1 MSAAAA
7 AASLARTTGASLDE
21 LSAAP
26 KNAAPPVPATSEL
39 VLQHLE
45 LVRRIAMQ
53 MKRRMPSN
61 VEADDLIQTGMVGLL
76 EAAQRYECRHN
87 ASFATYATRRIR
99 GAMIDSLRRCDWGP
113 RQLRRR
119 LRDIDDARQRIEG
132 RTGQAAKA
140 PAIADALGM
149 TLPRYFRAL
158 QARSQAVRMSVE
170 VIVTRAAT
178 EQSREVSD
186 GKVGLPEALERAET
200 VRAVAAAIAAL
211 PSQERSIL
219 ALHYDRE
226 LPLRD
231 IGMRFALSESRICQ
245 IHKRSIA
252 RVRASLAG

>member
-1 MSAAAA
+1 MVEAAY
-7 AASLARTTGASLDE
+7 TT
-21 LSAAP
+21 
-26 KNAAPPVPATSEL
+26 AAPPAPPARAAPPTAEL
-39 VLQHLE
+39 VLQHLN

-53 MKRRMPSN
+53 MMRRMPSN

-76 EAAQRYECRHN
+76 EAATRYECRHD

-119 LRDIDDARQRIEG
+119 LRDIEDARQRIEG
-132 RTGQAAKA
+132 RTGEAAKA

-158 QARSQAVRMSVE
+158 QAQSQAVRMSME
-170 VIVTRAAT
+170 VVATRAAT
-178 EQSREVSD
+178 GESRDLPD
-186 GKVGLPEALERAET
+186 GKVGLPEALERAEA
-200 VRAVAAAIAAL
+200 VRAVTAAIAAL
-211 PSQERSIL
+211 PSQERNIL
-219 ALHYDRE
+219 ALYYDRE

-231 IGMRFALSESRICQ
+231 IGERFSLSESRICQ

-252 RVRASLAG
+252 RVRASLPG

>member
-1 MSAAAA
+1 MLETAEPIAARPAAA
-7 AASLARTTGASLDE
+7 
-21 LSAAP
+21 
-26 KNAAPPVPATSEL
+26 NSEL
-39 VLQHLE
+39 VLQHLA

-53 MKRRMPSN
+53 MMRRMPSN

-76 EAAQRYECRHN
+76 EAAKRYECRHD

-132 RTGQAAKA
+132 RTGKAAKA

-158 QARSQAVRMSVE
+158 QAQSQAVRMSME
-170 VIVTRAAT
+170 VVATRAAMG
-178 EQSREVSD
+178 ESRD
-186 GKVGLPEALERAET
+186 LADDKVGLPEALERAEI
-200 VRAVAAAIAAL
+200 VRAVSAAIAAL

-219 ALHYDRE
+219 ALYYDRE

-231 IGMRFALSESRICQ
+231 IGIRFALSESRICQ
-245 IHKRSIA
+245 LHKRSIA
-252 RVRASLAG
+252 RVRASLPG

>member
-1 MSAAAA
+1 MLEAVERTP
-7 AASLARTTGASLDE
+7 AR
-21 LSAAP
+21 
-26 KNAAPPVPATSEL
+26 PAHGTSDL
-39 VLQHLE
+39 VLQHLT

-53 MKRRMPSN
+53 MMRRMPSN

-76 EAAQRYECRHN
+76 EAAKRYECRHD

-158 QARSQAVRMSVE
+158 QAQSQAVRMSME
-170 VIVTRAAT
+170 VAAT
-178 EQSREVSD
+178 HAATGESRDLPD
-186 GKVGLPEALERAET
+186 GKVGLPEALERAEIA
-200 VRAVAAAIAAL
+200 RAIDTAIAAL
-211 PSQERSIL
+211 SAQERSIL

-231 IGMRFALSESRICQ
+231 IGIRFALSESRICQ

-252 RVRASLAG
+252 RVRASLPG